1 MVEGSGDS
9 ECYSDCN
16 RRTVQDLSVCRG
28 SAVAQ
33 CSMVISL
40 IIRLSVAAVA
50 LLAECTAY
58 SMSRNVI
65 KPKVFRDLVVIGSGK
80 IYTVIHVSCIGRNH
94 FLFSCAYDMSG
105 NVGPS
110 GCTAA

>member
-1 MVEGSGDS
+1 
-9 ECYSDCN
+9 
-16 RRTVQDLSVCRG
+16 
-28 SAVAQ
+28 
-33 CSMVISL
+33 MVINL

-94 FLFSCAYDMSG
+94 FLFSCAYDMSE